1 MKYLFVL
8 LFIIVFCL
16 FDKNLGYTNAS
27 PWWTHFTYLFQH
39 AGIVHLL
46 INSLSFIGMFRLLEK
61 FINRWV
67 LSVSVITVGFV
78 ASFLSMYNA
87 PTVGASAMVYAM
99 VGIFFSMVNLCGDI
113 KILDKKKFAVFIVG
127 IAACLFISASKGNS
141 NFFLHVFSL
150 ILGLIAGTVIAIFR
164 EEM

>member
-1 MKYLFVL
+1 Y
-8 LFIIVFCL
+8 IVF
-16 FDKNLGYTNAS
+16 DVNIGYTNTS
-27 PWWTHFTYLFQH
+27 PLWTHLTYQFQH
-39 AGIVHLL
+39 AGIVHLV

-67 LSVSVITVGFV
+67 LSVSIVIVGFI

-99 VGIFFSMVNLCGDI
+99 SGMFFAMINLCPDI
-113 KILDKKKFAVFIVG
+113 RILDKKKFAVFIVG

-150 ILGLIAGTVIAIFR
+150 LLGLIAGTVIAIFR

>member
-1 MKYLFVL
+1 
-8 LFIIVFCL
+8 VF
-16 FDKNLGYTNAS
+16 DVNIGYTNTS
-27 PWWTHFTYLFQH
+27 PLWTHLTYQFQH
-39 AGIVHLL
+39 AGIVHLV

-67 LSVSVITVGFV
+67 LSVSIVIVGFI

-99 VGIFFSMVNLCGDI
+99 SGMFFAMINLCPDI
-113 KILDKKKFAVFIVG
+113 RILDKKKFAVFIVG

-150 ILGLIAGTVIAIFR
+150 LLGLIAGTVIAIFR